1 MIIFDLLN
9 KTNEDLFNDKKLIDK
24 ETEFYNGLYTAF
36 MLINH
41 EFIDYEDTEEKY
53 VEKCINFILNNKQFN
68 MMLKNVIMI
77 KLKEENNNIFE
88 SLFCKNVFKKIVL
101 I

>member
-1 MIIFDLLN
+1 
-9 KTNEDLFNDKKLIDK
+9 
-24 ETEFYNGLYTAF
+24 

-41 EFIDYEDTEEKY
+41 EFIDYEDTEENY

-88 SLFCKNVFKKIVL
+88 SLFYKNVF
-101 I
+101 

>member
-1 MIIFDLLN
+1 
-9 KTNEDLFNDKKLIDK
+9 
-24 ETEFYNGLYTAF
+24 

-41 EFIDYEDTEEKY
+41 EFIDYEDTEINYFEKS
-53 VEKCINFILNNKQFN
+53 INFILNNKQFN

-88 SLFCKNVFKKIVL
+88 SLFYKNVF
-101 I
+101 